1 MVDQIT
7 QSNDTNEEDL
17 FLQIRTAHRLLA
29 AYYQRLLPT
38 IEEIAN
44 SLGLKF
50 YVWEPSEFARP
61 SQLSNNLFNRWQWD
75 LLPANCTRYVFI
87 DTESKNSIEVGKCL
101 VVFHVISDTGILK
114 ENWKSTNTQPDGL
127 DLSIGAD
134 QAKSVLRVQLYAPYE
149 NREAYWHGD
158 LLNKCDM
165 PDLTDNPEAQKVE
178 ANVKAFISGFEIPLT
193 ELICENAVADI
204 IERIEKYRDQL
215 ISSAKALSDK
225 HSALANTDEL

>member
-44 SLGLKF
+44 ALELKF
-50 YVWEPSEFARP
+50 YVWEPSEFDRP
-61 SQLSNNLFNRWQWD
+61 SQFSSNLFNRWQWD

-87 DTESKNSIEVGKCL
+87 DAESKNSIEVGKCL

-114 ENWKSTNTQPDGL
+114 ENWKSTKTQPDGL
-127 DLSIGAD
+127 DLSISAEK
-134 QAKSVLRVQLYAPYE
+134 AESVLRVQLYAPYE
-149 NREAYWHGD
+149 NREAYWHEG
-158 LLNKCDM
+158 LLKKCNM
-165 PDLTDNPEAQKVE
+165 PDLTDNLEAQKVE
-178 ANVKAFISGFEIPLT
+178 ANVKACISGFEIPLT
-193 ELICENAVADI
+193 ELICESAVDDI
-204 IERIEKYRDQL
+204 IKRIEKYRVQL
-215 ISSAKALSDK
+215 ISSAKALNDK
-225 HSALANTDEL
+225 SSALAITDEL